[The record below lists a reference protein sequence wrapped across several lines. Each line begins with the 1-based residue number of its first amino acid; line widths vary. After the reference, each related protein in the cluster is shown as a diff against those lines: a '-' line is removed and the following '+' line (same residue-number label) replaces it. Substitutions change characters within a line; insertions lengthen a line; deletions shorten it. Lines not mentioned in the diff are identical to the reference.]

1 MEDTEKNNLMIPG
14 AIVIAGIIIAGALYM
29 SKDGGSNNKVVINDN
44 NNQVATVIN
53 IKPVSKDDH
62 ILGNPNADIVIVE
75 FSDLE
80 CPFCKN
86 YHKTMQ
92 RIIDE
97 FGKDGRVAWVYRHFP
112 LVSLHPKA
120 QREAEATECAGEL
133 GGNTLWWAYTDRIF
147 EITPSN
153 NGLDLDLLPE
163 IAEEIGLDKAAFTEC
178 LESGRHREKVLEQL
192 ADAIASG
199 GRGTPH
205 SVFLVKGQEPAAQA
219 GAISYENLKGLIEQT
234 LLTL

>member
-1 MEDTEKNNLMIPG
+1 MDTKNIAGFNMNGSPSG
-14 AIVIAGIIIAGALYM
+14 EIVIET
-29 SKDGGSNNKVVINDN
+29 DG
-44 NNQVATVIN
+44 
-53 IKPVSKDDH
+53 
-62 ILGNPNADIVIVE
+62 
-75 FSDLE
+75 DLE